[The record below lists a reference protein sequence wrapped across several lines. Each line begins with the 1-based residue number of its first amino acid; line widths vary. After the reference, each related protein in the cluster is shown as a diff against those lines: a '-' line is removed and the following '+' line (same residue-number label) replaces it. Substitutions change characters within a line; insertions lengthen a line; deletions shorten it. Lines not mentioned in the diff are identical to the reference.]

1 MLRNERCKEEK
12 ASKLDENMPQFS
24 VLSFMASDKFYY
36 DPTGTP
42 HYFSLVDI
50 HIIYIYICTYVR
62 PTSFLAIGSFMCPRS
77 LPSG

>member
-36 DPTGTP
+36 DLTGTP

-50 HIIYIYICTYVR
+50 HIIYIYAHM
-62 PTSFLAIGSFMCPRS
+62 FDQPRS
-77 LPSG
+77 